1 MEEINLEVS
10 FSDYINDSVRIL
22 VLLDAVKERK
32 SLIMTENRIKL
43 YDYFLKFP
51 CTMLSEDIYELSTQ
65 WNFDEYYAFFHW
77 QPDLIR
83 YRQSLNFLIS
93 KGFIETTLDGNSV
106 VYTMKELGKEA
117 LDRIDNSY
125 KQKLI
130 ELANKF
136 IPKVVKLSE
145 TKIELLIREKSNIY
159 LRNGGVKY
167 EG

>member
-1 MEEINLEVS
+1 MEVS
-10 FSDYINDSVRIL
+10 FSNYINDAVRIL

-32 SLIMTENRIKL
+32 SIKLTENKIKL

-51 CTMLSEDIYELSTQ
+51 CTMLSDDIYELSTQ

-93 KGFIETTLDGNSV
+93 KGFIETTLEDNAI
-106 VYTMKELGKEA
+106 VYKIKELGEEA
-117 LDRIDNSY
+117 LNRIDNQY

-130 ELANKF
+130 KLANEF
-136 IPKVVKLSE
+136 IPKIVKLSE
-145 TKIELLIREKSNIY
+145 AKIELLIREKSNIY